1 MKEFDKFMQA
11 TQKLVDEHEHALK
24 EKARNEGIEQGIERG
39 IERGLSQGIAPL
51 VRLTSRKLGRALTD
65 DERRTLTAR
74 LDTLGPDRLGD
85 AVLDLSA
92 DELARWISDPAAR

>member
-24 EKARNEGIEQGIERG
+24 EKARNEGIERG

-51 VRLTSRKLGRALTD
+51 LRLTSRKLGRALTD

-92 DELARWISDPAAR
+92 DELARWIADPAAR